1 VQIVIGKNIT
11 KMKKL
16 EEGEMK
22 TKSYLIVD
30 GNWGSTGKGLIA
42 GYLALKRK
50 PDMAVCNFG
59 ANAGHTTVLD
69 DGRVVM
75 VQILPSAIIAPSV
88 EAILIGP
95 GAIIDPVILANE
107 MERYKDLLKGKEIYI
122 HESASVIYQKHRD
135 RESGELN
142 RISSTCKGVGAA
154 QIDKTMRIP
163 DAIAKNSEQ
172 LKAMN
177 VKIVPVMEF
186 TVLLMASNLLQI
198 ESAQGLELGINSGG
212 WYPYCTSRDI
222 NVHQILSDC
231 GIPYCMDRPEVIVS
245 VRSYPI
251 RVGNAFDKD
260 GNMIGTS
267 GPVYDDQ
274 REVTWEELGVP
285 LERTTV
291 TKKVR
296 RVFTWSNKNLEKVI
310 ILLNPD
316 KIFLNF
322 LQYLKDDEPSFESP
336 IAKKFIK
343 NIEDQQVRIMLKWYG
358 ELLPL
363 APVHWIGIGPKI
375 SDVLEK

>member
-1 VQIVIGKNIT
+1 
-11 KMKKL
+11 
-16 EEGEMK
+16 MK

-30 GNWGSTGKGLIA
+30 GQFGSTGKGLIA
-42 GYLALKRK
+42 GYLALERK
-50 PDMAVCNFG
+50 PDTVVCNFG
-59 ANAGHTTVLD
+59 ANAGHTTVLN

-88 EAILIGP
+88 KAVLIGP
-95 GAIIDPVILANE
+95 GAIVDPVILANE
-107 MERYKDLLKGKEIYI
+107 MEKYEDLLKGKEIYI
-122 HESASVIYQKHRD
+122 HESASIIYQKHRD
-135 RESGELN
+135 KEAGELN

-163 DAIAKNSEQ
+163 DAIARDSEQ

-177 VKIVPVMEF
+177 VKIISVMEF
-186 TVLLMASNLLQI
+186 TKLLMESELLQI

-222 NVHQILSDC
+222 NVYQILSDC
-231 GIPYCMDRPEVIVS
+231 GIPYCMDRPEIIVS
-245 VRSYPI
+245 MRTFPI

-291 TKKVR
+291 TLKVR

-316 KIFLNF
+316 VIFLNF
-322 LQYLKDDEPSFESP
+322 VNYLEKDPTFDTPETS
-336 IAKKFIK
+336 KFIK
-343 NIEDQQVRIMLKWYG
+343 NIENQIYTMLKWYG
-358 ELLPL
+358 ELPPMV
-363 APVHWIGIGPKI
+363 PVRWIGVGPKI
-375 SDVLEK
+375 SDVLEQ